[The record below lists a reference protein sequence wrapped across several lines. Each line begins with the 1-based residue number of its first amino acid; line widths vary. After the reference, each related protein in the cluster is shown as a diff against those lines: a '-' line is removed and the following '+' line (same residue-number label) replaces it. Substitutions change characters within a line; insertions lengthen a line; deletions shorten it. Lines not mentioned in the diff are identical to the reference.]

1 MLLVLSACWDRKEIE
16 ERATIVGL
24 AIDIAES
31 GEEVIPLTYPEGTQ
45 VPTTDLGRIKV
56 TAQLAVPGQIPL
68 GPSKDGN
75 SSPEDKVWVVEAI
88 GNTMDDAIQGLQ
100 QQLAHK
106 VFFGQLQIII
116 LSDKVAKLGIE
127 HINDYLRR
135 RPEIRRT
142 AWMAVNEEDAAK
154 TMQVAP
160 KLEQVP
166 AIYLSTMF
174 EEAVKMGKFPENDL
188 GKFWIHSSNKGYD
201 GFLPYIKVKEN
212 NIEISGIAYFSE
224 DKMVGKTEPY
234 QIAYYNGLIGQN
246 PGGAAALVTL
256 SDAESVMFQS
266 TKRKANFEVNLRN
279 GKPHFDI
286 YIEIW
291 GIIREKSSESIH
303 LDDDKIISKIEDI
316 AEKQFEQEMIKL
328 IKETQDKKS
337 DIFGFGEY
345 VRGNLSRYWDNEVET
360 SYKWKEIYKDLSVDI
375 HPTVHIER
383 VGMKAS

>member
-31 GEEVIPLTYPEGTQ
+31 GEETTPLTYPEGTQ
-45 VPTTDLGRIKV
+45 VPTTGLGKIKV

-68 GPSKDGN
+68 GPSMEGN
-75 SSPEDKVWVVEAI
+75 SSPEDKVWVVEAV

-201 GFLPYIKVKEN
+201 GFLPYIKVKED

-246 PGGAAALVTL
+246 PGGAAAVIVL
-256 SDAESVMFQS
+256 SDLESVMFQS
-266 TKRKANFEVNLRN
+266 TKRKANFEVSLKN

-291 GIIREKSSESIH
+291 GIVREKNSDRTH
-303 LDDDKIISKIEDI
+303 LDDDKIISKIEDT
-316 AEKQFEQEMIKL
+316 AQKQFEQEMMKL
-328 IKETQDKKS
+328 IKETQEKKS

-345 VRGNLSRYWDNEVET
+345 VRGDLSRYWDQEVE
-360 SYKWKEIYKDLSVDI
+360 SSDKWKEIYKDLSVDI
-375 HPTVHIER
+375 HLNVHIER